1 MGVIGLDLFSSRL
14 DGMPGKL
21 GRPRYQSKHKLHAN
35 NTLTFDGVMAEF
47 AKSEAPAE
55 AVAV

>member
-1 MGVIGLDLFSSRL
+1 MIGLDLFSSRL
-14 DGMPGKL
+14 DRVPRTL
-21 GRPRYQSKHKLHAN
+21 GRPRKKSEQNIHAN
-35 NTLTFDGVMAEF
+35 TQLTFNGVMAEF